1 MSHVGCHHQRYTL
14 LWTCNRTGIFCSPI
28 LHGLLSRQ
36 PNVVPNL
43 HTHDRGS
50 GNAWWHARKR
60 QYFQLIGRRLDIGAA
75 NLTFVART
83 TISDVASSWG
93 HHQKEHIWH
102 GVLNLKLNHYCS
114 RLSVM
119 PLILLEKVVDNNKDP
134 NTYSGYKKDQYCTF
148 HVSLGIGIITNHTF
162 SRAPYIIL
170 KSTAPVRWI

>member
-28 LHGLLSRQ
+28 LHGLLSKQ

-43 HTHDRGS
+43 HTHDSGS

-83 TISDVASSWG
+83 TISDVAFSWG
-93 HHQKEHIWH
+93 HHQKEHIWY
-102 GVLNLKLNHYCS
+102 GVLNLKWNHYCS

-119 PLILLEKVVDNNKDP
+119 PLVLLEKVVDSHIECSHVLKRP
-134 NTYSGYKKDQYCTF
+134 VYRTSPFLKYNTA
-148 HVSLGIGIITNHTF
+148 GIWPDGDE
-162 SRAPYIIL
+162 
-170 KSTAPVRWI
+170 